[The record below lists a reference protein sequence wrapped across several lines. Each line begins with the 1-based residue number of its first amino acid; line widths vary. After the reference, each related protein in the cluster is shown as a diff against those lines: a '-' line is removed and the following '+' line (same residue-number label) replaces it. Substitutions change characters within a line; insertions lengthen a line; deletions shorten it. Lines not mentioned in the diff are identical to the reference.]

1 MDFSSVFARWR
12 QRAPNVTHD
21 SLDPESTQPKRLIG
35 RFSHFFLHSSRQ
47 IVGGRARACPFPK
60 HCPFVWDYLDPHP
73 THGSLGPPE
82 SITQTTSRS
91 VQPFCTAHVIIV
103 SSGIPGHVLSH
114 KLRLRMGRSE
124 SPSNKWFLCPP
135 YSKSQTAAGSFQ
147 PFSHSSPLSVHIL
160 YNWRGPPFLL

>member
-1 MDFSSVFARWR
+1 MIPWTQSPHN
-12 QRAPNVTHD
+12 PNGLLVG
-21 SLDPESTQPKRLIG
+21 SAI
-35 RFSHFFLHSSRQ
+35 FLHSSRQ

-124 SPSNKWFLCPP
+124 SPSNKWFICPP

-147 PFSHSSPLSVHIL
+147 PFLHSSPQSVHIL